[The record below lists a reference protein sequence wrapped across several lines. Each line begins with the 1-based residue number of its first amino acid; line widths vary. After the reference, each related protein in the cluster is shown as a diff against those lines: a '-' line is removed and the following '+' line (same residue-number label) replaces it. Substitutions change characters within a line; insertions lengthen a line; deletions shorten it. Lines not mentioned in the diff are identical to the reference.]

1 VRAPQT
7 CEIELRIKHHA
18 VAEIGPEQAAVF
30 GLENVERQGVP
41 ALFNGVDDFFE
52 LREHRLTEERAAQ
65 IVDLPVDNVSA
76 HLSIAR
82 GLEKMMR
89 EKLFVESGG
98 DFGEEN
104 RVIVILKRLRSLR
117 EPGVHRMPGL
127 MRESINIGED
137 VALVIHQDVR

>member
-1 VRAPQT
+1 M
-7 CEIELRIKHHA
+7 
-18 VAEIGPEQAAVF
+18 
-30 GLENVERQGVP
+30 ND
-41 ALFNGVDDFFE
+41 LFK
-52 LREHRLTEERAAQ
+52 LSEHRLAKERSAQ
-65 IVDLPVDNVSA
+65 IVDLPVDDVSA

-104 RVIVILKRLRSLR
+104 RVIVILERLRALR

-127 MRESINIGED
+127 VRESIDVGED
-137 VALVIHQDVR
+137 VTLVIHQDVRRRAETAGGKSAAAFAFRFVTIAPAAAQTFTESRSVFRA